1 MKRIIKWIGIT
12 LGALLIAVVI
22 GLFILQIVTT
32 LPNPSPVDTSITAL
46 ERDQSGDGIY
56 RIKNNWLKKNSAG
69 TYELYTEGSA
79 FERGVVNGKLTREL
93 IHEQE
98 QYFIQQIE
106 QVIPSKLY
114 LRFLKVFISW
124 FNRDL
129 DQYIKPEF
137 LLEIYGVSLSAS
149 PDFNY
154 ISNAYQRILNYH
166 AAHDVGHALQDFQL
180 VGCTSFSV
188 WEGKS
193 SDSLLLH
200 GRNFD
205 FYFGDDFAR
214 NKIVSFTNPD
224 QGYRFM
230 TVTWGG
236 MIGAVSG
243 MNEKGLSVTIN
254 AAKSTI
260 PGKAKTPIT
269 ILTREILQYAK
280 NIEEAFEIA
289 STTDIFVSEAI
300 MIGSAEDN
308 KTAIIEKTPDNYVL
322 YLPDTNFITCTNHF
336 QSDFFQNDS
345 LNIQNIAESSSQYR
359 SMRLL
364 ELIDQYERI
373 SPQEMADILRNRD
386 GIQNKKIGLGN
397 EKAINQLI
405 AHHSIIFKPQEK
417 KVWISTNPYQLGE
430 FLAYDLDDV
439 FATCTPLNE
448 NRVII
453 DTNLTLAADTFLLTQ
468 EYQNYLVFRNL
479 RKEIH
484 HIINSKGKGNWTLD
498 KTEIFIQS
506 NPDFYEVYSLLGD
519 LHMKQKDFLQA
530 ERYYAQALEKEI
542 VSLKERRAITEKLA
556 RSRKMLK
563 SRQGK
568 G

>member
-1 MKRIIKWIGIT
+1 MKRVIKWIGVF
-12 LGALLIAVVI
+12 LGTLLIAIII
-22 GLFILQIVTT
+22 GLFILQKTT
-32 LPNPSPVDTSITAL
+32 TIPHPTPVDTSITEL
-46 ERDQSGDGIY
+46 ERTESPDGVL
-56 RIKNNWLKKNSAG
+56 RIGNNWLKKNSAG
-69 TYELYTEGSA
+69 IYELYIEGRA

-98 QYFIQQIE
+98 KYFIQQIE
-106 QVIPSKLY
+106 KVVQSKLY
-114 LRFLKVFISW
+114 LRLLKVFISW

-129 DQYIKPEF
+129 DKYIKPEF
-137 LLEIYGVSLSAS
+137 LNEIYGVSLSAS
-149 PDFNY
+149 HEFDY

-166 AAHDVGHALQDFQL
+166 AAHDVGHALQDLQL
-180 VGCTSFSV
+180 VECTSFSV
-188 WEGKS
+188 WDAKS
-193 SDSLLLH
+193 SDSTLIH

-230 TVTWGG
+230 TITWGG

-280 NIEEAFEIA
+280 NIEEAFDIA
-289 STTDIFVSEAI
+289 STTEIFVSEAI

-308 KTAIIEKTPDNYVL
+308 RTALIEKTPDNYAL

-336 QSDFFQNDS
+336 QSNFFRTDS
-345 LNIQNIAESSSQYR
+345 LNIQNMKESSSQYR
-359 SMRLL
+359 SMRLM
-364 ELIDQYERI
+364 ELIDQHERI

-386 GIQNKKIGLGN
+386 GIHDKKIGLGN

-405 AHHSIIFKPQEK
+405 AHHSVIFKPQEK
-417 KVWISTNPYQLGE
+417 KVWISANPYQLGQY
-430 FLAYDLDDV
+430 LAYDLDDV
-439 FATCTPLNE
+439 FTTYTPLTE

-453 DTNLTLAADTFLLTQ
+453 DTNLTLAADTFLRSQ
-468 EYQNYLVFRNL
+468 EYQNYLLFKNM

-484 HIINSKGKGNWTLD
+484 HIISRKGKGEWSLE
-498 KTEIFIQS
+498 KSEIFIRS
-506 NPDFYEVYSLLGD
+506 NPEFYEVYSLLGD
-519 LHMKQKDFLQA
+519 LHMARKEFLQA
-530 ERYYAQALEKEI
+530 EQYYTQSLEKEV
-542 VSLKERRAITEKLA
+542 VSLKERKTILEKLTH
-556 RSRKMLK
+556 SREKLK
-563 SRQGK
+563 KLQEL
-568 G
+568 